1 MLTLTGN
8 YISHISKKFTD
19 NVPNLRYIYLGEN
32 DLSTIEAGT
41 MKQFSAAEIID
52 LSYNKLPEIT
62 VDLFNGMENLQHLN
76 LEANSIKEIASGA
89 FSTTPLLLLW
99 LPHNC
104 LTTVTP
110 NMFQG
115 TPFLKQVSLAYNNI
129 QNIQVSFNLKSKK
142 FFLGIQFCPFSKS
155 SHTRLIQ
162 QQNSNSSTI
171 CNFRIRLFN
180 RTLTRYF
187 KRNNFNKLLENPF
200 VCTQDGFH
208 VMNGREA
215 INLTTESNAICKTDY
230 AHDVKDKCPQKIEKP
245 PKPMCCNGVHGI
257 NYNIYQKIFRTCNYN
272 NSIYN
277 ISPNNNHN
285 NIGFNHRGG
294 NNNKSR
300 RLYN

>member
-76 LEANSIKEIASGA
+76 LESNSIKEIASGA

-104 LTTVTP
+104 LTSVTP

-129 QNIQVSFNLKSKK
+129 QNIQVSFNFIFKK
-142 FFLGIQFCPFSKS
+142 FF
-155 SHTRLIQ
+155 
-162 QQNSNSSTI
+162 
-171 CNFRIRLFN
+171 
-180 RTLTRYF
+180 
-187 KRNNFNKLLENPF
+187 
-200 VCTQDGFH
+200 
-208 VMNGREA
+208 
-215 INLTTESNAICKTDY
+215 
-230 AHDVKDKCPQKIEKP
+230 
-245 PKPMCCNGVHGI
+245 
-257 NYNIYQKIFRTCNYN
+257 
-272 NSIYN
+272 
-277 ISPNNNHN
+277 
-285 NIGFNHRGG
+285 
-294 NNNKSR
+294 
-300 RLYN
+300 